1 MNCLKN
7 VNNRLHYYSHF
18 SKIMI
23 MLIHDHNFRK
33 KSGDGN
39 FEKRY
44 FKANGDAQKN

>member
-1 MNCLKN
+1 
-7 VNNRLHYYSHF
+7 
-18 SKIMI
+18 

-44 FKANGDAQKN
+44 FKVNTSKSIYDLIAEKE